1 MYGLW
6 NALSFIIMGNFKP
19 QLLYTTNRS
28 IDDYYAH
35 RRNSMYI
42 RETYKTYREL
52 KKDLPRVLAET
63 NEAYISVYRSR
74 RGEWGEWFEHW
85 ALING
90 KPKIITQGWQ

>member
-1 MYGLW
+1 M
-6 NALSFIIMGNFKP
+6 ATI
-19 QLLYTTNRS
+19 LYTTNNS
-28 IDDYYAH
+28 IDDYYQR
-35 RRNSMYI
+35 RRNSMYV

-52 KKDLPRVLAET
+52 KKNLHRVLAET
-63 NEAYISVYRSR
+63 NEPYISVYRSR

>member
-1 MYGLW
+1 M
-6 NALSFIIMGNFKP
+6 SNFKP
-19 QLLYTTNRS
+19 QLLYTTNCS
-28 IDDYYAH
+28 INDYYNN
-35 RRNSMYI
+35 RRKSMYI

-63 NEAYISVYRSR
+63 NEDYISVYRSR
-74 RGEWGEWFEHW
+74 RAEWGEWFEHW

>member
-1 MYGLW
+1 M
-6 NALSFIIMGNFKP
+6 ATI
-19 QLLYTTNRS
+19 LYTTNDS
-28 IDDYYAH
+28 IDDYYQR

-52 KKDLPRVLAET
+52 KKNLHRVLAVT
-63 NEAYISVYRSR
+63 NEPYISVYRSR

-90 KPKIITQGWQ
+90 KLKIITQGWQ